1 MFVWLGTPCNT
12 WSRARRGGGN
22 GPAPIRDSN
31 HLWGL
36 PNLSE
41 KDQSKIEVGNALLK
55 FSAAVFRLCVS
66 LKIPVVLENPLTSM
80 LWKTPPV
87 QHLLSHKHVFHEY
100 TDFCQENKPFRKRT
114 QFMFAHTDIRHCC
127 RHCTAK
133 RGVCSKSGK
142 PHVQLVRSKDGVFL
156 AKWAEPYPHRLCQR
170 LASTIAYS
178 CFARLTHP
186 LHKYFI
192 GDQETSLA

>member
-66 LKIPVVLENPLTSM
+66 LKIPVVLGKSIDVHAVENSPGP
-80 LWKTPPV
+80 TPP
-87 QHLLSHKHVFHEY
+87 LS
-100 TDFCQENKPFRKRT
+100 
-114 QFMFAHTDIRHCC
+114 
-127 RHCTAK
+127 
-133 RGVCSKSGK
+133 
-142 PHVQLVRSKDGVFL
+142 
-156 AKWAEPYPHRLCQR
+156 
-170 LASTIAYS
+170 
-178 CFARLTHP
+178 
-186 LHKYFI
+186 
-192 GDQETSLA
+192 